1 MESLIHRLKNFS
13 LSGFDNMPED
23 GTNDLKHACSLATTG

>member
-1 MESLIHRLKNFS
+1 MIHRLENVS

-23 GTNDLKHACSLATTG
+23 GTNDLKHAFSLTTGG